1 MGSNTENDHTS
12 GSRDAKPTTGAGHV
26 FEVGYV
32 PHARDAA
39 QVDAAQAGS
48 AAAQAG
54 ASSGDAREDPK
65 AATGAPPFPGR
76 DAPAA
81 ASTGRE
87 PLPVKERKRRRRT
100 RIIAAVAVAV
110 VALLG
115 GGYAV
120 ASHNQQVAHEEAVAR
135 KEAAKKRRQ
144 EEQAKAIRVHDEY
157 VSNLNKVYGY
167 MMGGAVTS
175 ETACNLTSG
184 VWHDA
189 IFGGWDDETSPYQAS
204 DFNDALK
211 KLYESEKY
219 QGYASSIE
227 DSNDKIDDI
236 MRELTDPP
244 SDCESAYD
252 TLQDLY
258 PEYQSFASLATDPSG
273 SYTTYTQKFEEADS
287 TVSSKI
293 QLLST
298 QIPDA
303 IKSDDSSSS

>member
-1 MGSNTENDHTS
+1 MCPNTENDHAPGS
-12 GSRDAKPTTGAGHV
+12 GATRPKASTGRV

-32 PHARDAA
+32 PHERDAA
-39 QVDAAQAGS
+39 QADAT
-48 AAAQAG
+48 
-54 ASSGDAREDPK
+54 GDAGREEAK
-65 AATGAPPFPGR
+65 APAGTPPFPSTSS
-76 DAPAA
+76 PAA
-81 ASTGRE
+81 KPE
-87 PLPVKERKRRRRT
+87 EKKPLSEAERKHRRRT
-100 RIIAAVAVAV
+100 RVAAVVIAAV

-120 ASHNQQVAHEEAVAR
+120 VSHNEQVAHEEAVAR
-135 KEAAKKRRQ
+135 KKTAEKKRQ
-144 EEQAKAIRVHDEY
+144 EEQAEAIRVHDEY
-157 VSNLNKVYGY
+157 VSNLNKVYMY

-219 QGYASSIE
+219 QGYVSGIE
-227 DSNDKIDDI
+227 DGNDKIDDI
-236 MRELTDPP
+236 MRDLTDPP
-244 SDCESAYD
+244 SDCESAYE

-293 QLLST
+293 QLLGT
-298 QIPDA
+298 QIPDP
-303 IKSDDSSSS
+303 IQSDDSSSS

>member
-1 MGSNTENDHTS
+1 M
-12 GSRDAKPTTGAGHV
+12 
-26 FEVGYV
+26 
-32 PHARDAA
+32 
-39 QVDAAQAGS
+39 
-48 AAAQAG
+48 
-54 ASSGDAREDPK
+54 
-65 AATGAPPFPGR
+65 
-76 DAPAA
+76 
-81 ASTGRE
+81 
-87 PLPVKERKRRRRT
+87 
-100 RIIAAVAVAV
+100 AV

-135 KEAAKKRRQ
+135 KEAAQKRRQ
-144 EEQAKAIRVHDEY
+144 EEQAEAIRVHDEY
-157 VSNLNKVYGY
+157 VSNLNKVYAY
-167 MMGGAVTS
+167 MMTGAVTS

-219 QGYASSIE
+219 QGYVSSIE
-227 DSNDKIDDI
+227 DGNDKIDDI
-236 MRELTDPP
+236 MRDLTDPP
-244 SDCESAYD
+244 SDCESAYE

>member
-1 MGSNTENDHTS
+1 MCPNTENDHAP
-12 GSRDAKPTTGAGHV
+12 GSRDTRPKASTGRV

-32 PHARDAA
+32 PHERDAA
-39 QVDAAQAGS
+39 QADAT
-48 AAAQAG
+48 
-54 ASSGDAREDPK
+54 GDAEREEAK
-65 AATGAPPFPGR
+65 APAGTPPFPGTSS
-76 DAPAA
+76 PAA
-81 ASTGRE
+81 KPKE
-87 PLPVKERKRRRRT
+87 KKPLSEAERKHRRRARV
-100 RIIAAVAVAV
+100 VAVVIAAV

-120 ASHNQQVAHEEAVAR
+120 VSHNEQVAHEEAVAR
-135 KEAAKKRRQ
+135 KKAAEKKRQ
-144 EEQAKAIRVHDEY
+144 EEQAEAIRVHDEY
-157 VSNLNKVYGY
+157 VSNLNKVYLY

-219 QGYASSIE
+219 QGYVSSIE
-227 DSNDKIDDI
+227 DGNDKIDDI
-236 MRELTDPP
+236 MRDLTDPP
-244 SDCESAYD
+244 SDCESAYE

-273 SYTTYTQKFEEADS
+273 SYTTYTQKFEDADS

-293 QLLST
+293 QLLGT
-298 QIPDA
+298 QIPDP
-303 IKSDDSSSS
+303 IQSDDSSSS

>member
-1 MGSNTENDHTS
+1 MCPNTENDHAP
-12 GSRDAKPTTGAGHV
+12 GSRDTRPKASTGRV

-32 PHARDAA
+32 QHERDAA
-39 QVDAAQAGS
+39 QADAT
-48 AAAQAG
+48 
-54 ASSGDAREDPK
+54 GDAGREETK
-65 AATGAPPFPGR
+65 APAGTPPFPGTSS
-76 DAPAA
+76 PAA
-81 ASTGRE
+81 KPE
-87 PLPVKERKRRRRT
+87 EKKPLSEAERKHRRRT
-100 RIIAAVAVAV
+100 RVVAVVIAAV

-120 ASHNQQVAHEEAVAR
+120 VSHSEQVAHEEAVAR
-135 KEAAKKRRQ
+135 KKAAEKKRQ
-144 EEQAKAIRVHDEY
+144 EEQAEAIRVHDEY
-157 VSNLNKVYGY
+157 VSNINKVYMY

-219 QGYASSIE
+219 QGYVSGIE
-227 DSNDKIDDI
+227 DGNDKIDDI
-236 MRELTDPP
+236 MRDLTDPP
-244 SDCESAYD
+244 SDCESAYE

-293 QLLST
+293 QLLGT
-298 QIPDA
+298 QIPDP
-303 IKSDDSSSS
+303 IQSDDSSSS

>member
-1 MGSNTENDHTS
+1 MGPDTENDHSS
-12 GSRDAKPTTGAGHV
+12 GSRDAKPKVGTGHV

-32 PHARDAA
+32 PHERDAA
-39 QVDAAQAGS
+39 QADAAQAD
-48 AAAQAG
+48 AT
-54 ASSGDAREDPK
+54 GDAGREETK
-65 AATGAPPFPGR
+65 ASAGTPPFPG
-76 DAPAA
+76 ASSPAA
-81 ASTGRE
+81 KSGE
-87 PLPVKERKRRRRT
+87 KKPLSEAERRHRRRT
-100 RIIAAVAVAV
+100 RIVAVAIAAV

-120 ASHNQQVAHEEAVAR
+120 VSHNEQVAHEEAVAR
-135 KEAAKKRRQ
+135 KKAAEKQRQ
-144 EEQAKAIRVHDEY
+144 EEQAKVIRTHDEY
-157 VSNLNKVYGY
+157 VSNLNKVYMY

-219 QGYASSIE
+219 QGYVSSIE
-227 DSNDKIDDI
+227 DGNDKIDNI
-236 MRELTDPP
+236 MRDLTDPP
-244 SDCESAYD
+244 SDCESAYE

-298 QIPDA
+298 QIPDP
-303 IKSDDSSSS
+303 IQPDDSSSS

>member
-1 MGSNTENDHTS
+1 MGSNTENDHVS
-12 GSRDAKPTTGAGHV
+12 GSSDNKPKAGTGRV

-32 PHARDAA
+32 PHERDAA
-39 QVDAAQAGS
+39 QADTVQTD
-48 AAAQAG
+48 
-54 ASSGDAREDPK
+54 
-65 AATGAPPFPGR
+65 ATGGAGREETKASDGTPPFPGTNSPT
-76 DAPAA
+76 AKPK
-81 ASTGRE
+81 E
-87 PLPVKERKRRRRT
+87 KKPLSEAERRHRHRT
-100 RIIAAVAVAV
+100 RIVAVAIVAV

-120 ASHNQQVAHEEAVAR
+120 VSHNQQVAHEAAVAR
-135 KEAAKKRRQ
+135 KKAAEKKRQ
-144 EEQAKAIRVHDEY
+144 EEQAEAIRVHDEY
-157 VSNLNKVYGY
+157 VSNLNKVYAY
-167 MMGGAVTS
+167 MMTGAVTS

-204 DFNDALK
+204 DFNGALK

-219 QGYASSIE
+219 QGYVSSIE
-227 DSNDKIDDI
+227 DDNEKIDDI
-236 MRELTDPP
+236 MRDLTDPP
-244 SDCESAYD
+244 SDCESAYE

-273 SYTTYTQKFEEADS
+273 SYTTYTQKFEETDS

-298 QIPDA
+298 QIPDP
-303 IKSDDSSSS
+303 IQSDDSSSS

>member
-1 MGSNTENDHTS
+1 MGSNTENDHVS
-12 GSRDAKPTTGAGHV
+12 GSSDNKPKAGTGRV

-32 PHARDAA
+32 PHERDAA
-39 QVDAAQAGS
+39 QADATAAQA
-48 AAAQAG
+48 
-54 ASSGDAREDPK
+54 D
-65 AATGAPPFPGR
+65 ATGGAGRDETKTSAGTPPFPGTNS
-76 DAPAA
+76 PAA
-81 ASTGRE
+81 KPKE
-87 PLPVKERKRRRRT
+87 QKPLSEAERRHRRRT
-100 RIIAAVAVAV
+100 RIIAVVVVAV

-120 ASHNQQVAHEEAVAR
+120 VSHNQQVAHEAAGAR
-135 KEAAKKRRQ
+135 KKAAEKKRQQ
-144 EEQAKAIRVHDEY
+144 EREEAIRVHDEY
-157 VSNLNKVYGY
+157 VANLNKVYAY
-167 MMGGAVTS
+167 MMTGAVTS

-211 KLYESEKY
+211 KLYASEKY
-219 QGYASSIE
+219 QGYVSGIE
-227 DSNDKIDDI
+227 DGNDKIDDI
-236 MRELTDPP
+236 MRDLTDPP
-244 SDCESAYD
+244 SDCESAYE

-303 IKSDDSSSS
+303 IQSDDSSSS